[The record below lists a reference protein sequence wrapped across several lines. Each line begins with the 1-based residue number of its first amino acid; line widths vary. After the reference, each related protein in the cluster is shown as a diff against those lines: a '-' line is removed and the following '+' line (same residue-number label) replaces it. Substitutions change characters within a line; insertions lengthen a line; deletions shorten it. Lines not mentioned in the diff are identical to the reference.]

1 MATPTR
7 PRPENPDAAAMP
19 YYEGT
24 RRGQLMLQRCES
36 CSRYIAYARDYC
48 PHCLK
53 PETLEWVPAA
63 GTGRVYTF
71 TIVRQ
76 NPHPFFAERVPYA
89 YAVIELDEGVRMV
102 SNVVGVDPDDVKCEL
117 PVRVDFE
124 RVDDEITVPI
134 FRPID

>member
-7 PRPENPDAAAMP
+7 PRPERLDAIAMP

-24 RRGQLMLQRCES
+24 RRGQLMLQRCGS
-36 CSRYIAYARDYC
+36 CSRYVAYARDYC
-48 PHCLK
+48 TDCLQS
-53 PETLEWVPAA
+53 TLEWVPAA

-76 NPHPFFAERVPYA
+76 HPHPFFAERVPYA
-89 YAVIELDEGVRMV
+89 YAVIELDEGVRIV
-102 SNVVGVDPDDVKCEL
+102 SNVVGVDPDDVRCEM

-124 RVDDEITVPI
+124 RVDDEVTLPI
-134 FRPID
+134 FRPLS